1 MDSEQQFNEI
11 VQTETASEIQQQSV
25 ISITKD
31 EGNTGINE
39 NFENEILAKTI
50 FSLFANPSRCIED
63 DYHHKFQSGKKMID
77 SKLRRIMHQKKLALG
92 MKNGHEQNQEQQ
104 Y

>member
-39 NFENEILAKTI
+39 NFENEI
-50 FSLFANPSRCIED
+50 D
-63 DYHHKFQSGKKMID
+63 DAVGERIGNRVHVVDACHQSGKKMID